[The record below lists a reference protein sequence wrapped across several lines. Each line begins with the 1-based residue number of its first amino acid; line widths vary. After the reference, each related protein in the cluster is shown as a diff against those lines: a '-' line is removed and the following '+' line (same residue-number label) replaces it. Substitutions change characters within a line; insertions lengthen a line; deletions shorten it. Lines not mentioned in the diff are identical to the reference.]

1 LDLLDGASMDALSRN
16 WLRILIWAVVL
27 GSIASI
33 IVSWGQWDKFF
44 INWLWRILIVA
55 LGGIVGLLL
64 NYFGGTYVGMG
75 TNIIES
81 MGVVRFSDDTP
92 RKIENSF
99 VFVGALV
106 AAIASAI
113 FIR

>member
-1 LDLLDGASMDALSRN
+1 MEVLSRN
-16 WLRILIWAVVL
+16 WLKIVIWAVVL
-27 GSIASI
+27 GLLASLLAD
-33 IVSWGQWDKFF
+33 WGQWSQFF
-44 INWLWRILIVA
+44 PSGLWRILIVGA
-55 LGGIVGLLL
+55 GCVVGLVL
-64 NYFGGTYVGMG
+64 NYFAGNYVGMG

-81 MGVVRFSDDTP
+81 MGVVKFSDDTP

-106 AAIASAI
+106 AAIAAFL